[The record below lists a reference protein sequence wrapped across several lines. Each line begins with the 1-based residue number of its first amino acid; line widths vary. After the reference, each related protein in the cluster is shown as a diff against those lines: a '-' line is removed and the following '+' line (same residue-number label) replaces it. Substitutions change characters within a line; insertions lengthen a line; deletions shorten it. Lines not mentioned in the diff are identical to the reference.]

1 MTERTIAG
9 WAVVEGDLIRIR
21 TVSDTQRAAMVN
33 WLVAE
38 RGIYVHANMGDHA
51 IELLFHRHKFDA
63 RVEAVTVARSF
74 GEKDKNR

>member
-1 MTERTIAG
+1 MTDRAITG

-38 RGIYVHANMGDHA
+38 KGIFVHANMGDDA
-51 IELLFHRHKFDA
+51 IERLFHRHKFGA
-63 RVEAVTVARSF
+63 MVQKVTVVRAV
-74 GEKDKNR
+74 GEDPKR